1 MKKFSWCIFILL
13 CLPNFM
19 LAQRTLKGVVIDQE
33 SQTPIPYANISIVN
47 SDKEN
52 QLTGI
57 DGSFQLEV
65 GEKDSYLKIEYI
77 GSISKKI
84 KIGVNDFYLVQ
95 LQKDIEKLDEV
106 YLKSTGLLADR
117 IIKKAIEQ
125 KKYNDPDLKFSSYSF
140 RTYNKLII
148 DDQKSLLNIDL
159 DTTNRE
165 VKTILEEG
173 RAYLSEQISD
183 FKFIKDEGVKQKIVA
198 TRTAGFK
205 EPVYELLSL
214 KVQSNTWYKE
224 KYTVF
229 GNDYAGPLSKR
240 PFNNYTYKVLDTTQ
254 TDRPAYVIYFQPK
267 REKKVAGLEGV
278 LYIDTLNYGL
288 QKAVGQL
295 KGEVEISA
303 EQDFTY
309 YPKEDIWFPE
319 KQNVM
324 LLPGSGGK
332 KVSIFGGNISLG
344 SLPEG
349 DEPSNKL
356 FLNST
361 SINKD
366 ITFERVDENLDK
378 TSSIILAPNATSQPI
393 SFWQKNRSIPFTER
407 DKKTFKKVDSIVKD
421 QNINRKIDVL
431 QNFNIGYFPIGFFNL
446 DLRTLFKFNDY
457 EGLRLGAGGVTNDK
471 FSKTVRFQGYGVY
484 GFKDREIKYNA
495 GFGLSLNRK
504 TNTWFNLS
512 YTKDIQEVGSFHYL
526 SDARVYSLFEPRLVN
541 INFYYKYRSFQSS
554 IQHNFFPELLSEFQ
568 VSKTAVD
575 QTGSYRY
582 LRKGRVYSSYDI
594 TELTASFRW
603 SPYSDYLE
611 APEKSIEVNVGYPK
625 FSLQVVQ
632 AIPGMLDGDF
642 NYTKVG
648 AKMNYTI
655 NRITQNNTEIILE
668 GDYAFGELPLTHTFH
683 AYPNNPNKEG
693 LIPRFSVAGRRTFE
707 TMYFSE
713 FFSDRLATLQIKH
726 RLRPFEI
733 SKKIKP
739 ELVFITRH
747 AIGDISNQAQHQ
759 NITFN
764 TLEHGYNEAAVELN
778 KILFGFGLSFAYRYG
793 AYHLPQIEENMSLKF
808 TFYFQL

>member
-1 MKKFSWCIFILL
+1 MAKFSWCILIFL
-13 CLPNFM
+13 CIPNF
-19 LAQRTLKGVVIDQE
+19 LLGQRIITGKAVDKNTQN
-33 SQTPIPYANISIVN
+33 PIPYANISIVN
-47 SDKEN
+47 SDKAI
-52 QLTGI
+52 LSDI
-57 DGSFQLEV
+57 DGSFEIEV
-65 GEKDSYLKIEYI
+65 EEQDTYLRVSYI
-77 GSISKKI
+77 GYIGKKV
-84 KIGVNDFYLVQ
+84 KINTNDFYLIQ
-95 LQKDIEKLDEV
+95 LDRDIEKLDQV
-106 YLKSTGLLADR
+106 YLKSTGLLANR
-117 IIKKAIEQ
+117 IIKKAIAQ

-148 DDQKSLLNIDL
+148 DDQKNSLNIEL
-159 DTTNRE
+159 DTTSRE
-165 VKTILEEG
+165 IKTIIEDG

-183 FKFIKDEGVKQKIVA
+183 FKFLKDEGVKQEIVA

-229 GNDYAGPLSKR
+229 GNDYAGPLSKN
-240 PFNNYTYKVLDTTQ
+240 PFNNYTYKVLDTTAN
-254 TDRPAYVIYFQPK
+254 DRPAFVIYFQPK

-303 EQDFTY
+303 EQDFVY
-309 YPKEDIWFPE
+309 YPQEDIWFPK
-319 KQNVM
+319 KQNVTI
-324 LLPGSGGK
+324 LPGSGGK

-344 SLPEG
+344 SLPEEQ
-349 DEPSNKL
+349 DVSSKL

-361 SINKD
+361 SINERIVFENVDKD
-366 ITFERVDENLDK
+366 LKKV
-378 TSSIILAPNATSQPI
+378 SSIILTPNATSQPI
-393 SFWQKNRSIPFTER
+393 SFWEENRSIPFTER
-407 DKKTFKKVDSIVKD
+407 DENTFQKVDSIVKN
-421 QNINRKIDVL
+421 QNINRKINVL
-431 QNFNIGYFPIGFFNL
+431 QNFNIGYYPIGFFNL
-446 DLRTLFKFNDY
+446 DLRTILKYNDF
-457 EGLRLGAGGVTNDK
+457 EGLRLGGGGVTNDK
-471 FSKTVRFQGYGVY
+471 LSKVFRLQGYTVY
-484 GFKDREIKYNA
+484 GFKDREFKYNFGA
-495 GFGLSLNRK
+495 GVSLNKK
-504 TNTWFNLS
+504 TNTWLNAS
-512 YTKDIQEVGSFHYL
+512 YTKDIQEVGSFLYL

-541 INFYYKYRSFQSS
+541 INFYYEYRAFESS
-554 IQHNFFPELLSEFQ
+554 LQHNFFPELLSEFQ
-568 VSKTAVD
+568 ITKTKIE
-575 QTGSYRY
+575 QTGGYRY
-582 LRKGRVYSSYDI
+582 LNDGKLYSSYDL

-603 SPYSDYLE
+603 SPFSDYLE

-632 AIPGMLDGDF
+632 AINGMLDGDF
-642 NYTKVG
+642 RYTKIG

-668 GDYAFGELPLTHTFH
+668 GDYAIGDLPLTHTFH
-683 AYPNNPNKEG
+683 AYPNNPNKDE
-693 LIPRFSVAGRRTFE
+693 LLQRFSVAGRRTFE

-726 RLRPFEI
+726 RLRPLEI

-739 ELVFITRH
+739 EFVFVTRH

-764 TLEHGYNEAAVELN
+764 TLEHGYNEAALEIN
-778 KILFGFGLSFAYRYG
+778 KILFGFGLNFAYRYG
-793 AYHLPQIEENMSLKF
+793 AYHLPQIEDNIGFKF